1 MSLPW
6 SILCLSGVWGF
17 VLSTVGLILQGFP
30 ARGVF
35 VARPCLRWGGA
46 LLVSFL
52 CWMVG
57 MANA

>member
-6 SILCLSGVWGF
+6 SMVCLAGVWGF

-30 ARGVF
+30 ARGVL
-35 VARPCLRWGGA
+35 AGRPALKWGA
-46 LLVSFL
+46 AVLISFACWLL
-52 CWMVG
+52 G